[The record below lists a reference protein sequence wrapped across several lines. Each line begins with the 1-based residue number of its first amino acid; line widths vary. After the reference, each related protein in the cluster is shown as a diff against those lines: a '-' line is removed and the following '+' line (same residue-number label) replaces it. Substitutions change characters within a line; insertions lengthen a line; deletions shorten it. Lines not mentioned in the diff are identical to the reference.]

1 MKGGRLGEEGCRRGV
16 GGGVKGGRLG
26 EKGEVSGVEER
37 GMKGGERRRMNAR
50 VKVPSLLVFLSLL
63 ISLSISI
70 ASVLYT
76 YFFMQVVFV
85 SNSHQ

>member
-26 EKGEVSGVEER
+26 EEKGEVSGVEER

-50 VKVPSLLVFLSLL
+50 VKVPFSTCFSFTVNFSF
-63 ISLSISI
+63 
-70 ASVLYT
+70 
-76 YFFMQVVFV
+76 YFYC
-85 SNSHQ
+85 